1 MAERKRAIHAGHRGR
16 VKEEFLARGV
26 EGWPDHRVL
35 ELLLFYAIPR
45 KDVNPLAHELID
57 RFGSL
62 DHVLDALPEELMKVR
77 VRTEKGEEKKI
88 ATKLTEHAV
97 TLLKLV
103 PAVTGRY
110 LEGRTGPGTIIRTAG
125 EAGRALAPW
134 FYGARNEMV
143 YILCLDAKMKLAGV
157 RKISEGNN
165 SSSDVTIRRVAEECM
180 ALQASYCYL
189 AHNHVSGIALPSPE
203 DMNATAVVREALRP
217 LGVELLDHLV
227 FVDGDCVSDEE
238 TRRSG
243 KAGGFRLLR
252 VSQN

>member
-1 MAERKRAIHAGHRGR
+1 MAEKKRAIHAGHRGR
-16 VKEEFLARGV
+16 VKEEFLARGI

-45 KDVNPLAHELID
+45 GDVNPLAHELID

-62 DHVLDALPEELMKVR
+62 ERVLDALPEELMKV
-77 VRTEKGEEKKI
+77 KGMG
-88 ATKLTEHAV
+88 EHAV

-103 PAVTGRY
+103 PAATGRY
-110 LEGRTGPGTIIRTAG
+110 LEGRAAPGTIVHSAA
-125 EAGRALAPW
+125 EAGHALAPY

-143 YILCLDAKMKLAGV
+143 YILCLDGKEKLVGV

-165 SSSDVTIRRVAEECM
+165 TNSDVTIRRVAEECL
-180 ALQASYCYL
+180 ALQASACYL

-217 LGVELLDHLV
+217 LGVEVLDHLV
-227 FVDGDCVSDEE
+227 FMDGDFVSGEE
-238 TRRSG
+238 TKRSG
-243 KAGGFRLLR
+243 RPGGFRLLR
-252 VSQN
+252 VGQN